1 MQCLFLCIQ
10 LFSWEAFDFQ
20 LKAEC
25 YWHFSLSTS
34 LIAVSDCCASFSVL
48 ILSLWSLEVSRVW
61 SSAISLTTQSCRRH
75 FCAFDPHL
83 IFFSLESQISF
94 LLSSFTSHLYAFPVP
109 QTNHSLNQ
117 AHHFT
122 HKQFYFPSQN
132 GIVLLLVTKEWLK
145 VIFNSFPLPH
155 PPQCLWNLTYIC
167 SQVLFIGNTLS
178 YPLYLTHSFNVS
190 LNSSWSLKSYM
201 KVTPSSFG
209 FLYHFILRPLKPFNH
224 ILSYTKVICTLSY
237 LLLDWAFDGKA
248 CSFFNYYYS

>member
-1 MQCLFLCIQ
+1 MISGGFQGLVFSHLPDYSKLPPTLLCIWPT
-10 LFSWEAFDFQ
+10 SDF
-20 LKAEC
+20 LLP
-25 YWHFSLSTS
+25 W
-34 LIAVSDCCASFSVL
+34 VSD
-48 ILSLWSLEVSRVW
+48 I
-61 SSAISLTTQSCRRH
+61 I
-75 FCAFDPHL
+75 
-83 IFFSLESQISF
+83 

-209 FLYHFILRPLKPFNH
+209 FLYHFILMPLKPFNH